1 MRGAWELAPESRS
14 LAEEILRSPIGEL
27 RPRPWTQATAADLR
41 HFLAQQMESHIERK
55 LITVPVLE
63 AAA

>member
-1 MRGAWELAPESRS
+1 MSPESRA
-14 LAEEILRSPIGEL
+14 LAEEILHSPIGQLPE
-27 RPRPWTQATAADLR
+27 RPWTQATAADLR
-41 HFLAQQMESHIERK
+41 RFLAQQIESHIERK